1 MCAYVSKV
9 TSKYQTTIPK
19 KVRKKL
25 KITPES
31 YITWEIHDKKVE
43 IENSKQIL
51 KSMAGMFGS
60 EKAISPKEFKKL
72 AAEEIEKKIRKF
84 E

>member
-1 MCAYVSKV
+1 MCAYFSKV

-19 KVRKKL
+19 KVRETL
-25 KITPES
+25 EIAPES
-31 YITWEIHDKKVE
+31 YITWEIHDNRVE

-51 KSMAGMFGS
+51 KSMAGMFGI
-60 EKAISPKEFKKL
+60 EKIISPKEFKKL
-72 AAEEIEKKIRKF
+72 AAEEIEKKIGKF